1 MGGCSIFIY
10 FSAFLN
16 VILLHFLQVSRGA
29 DIQRKEMDKSPCVD
43 VDATDGDFN
52 CDGATPAGPLGTGKK
67 EFVLRDGYFFVPQ
80 GNGEIQVNYESWMVE
95 V

>member
-1 MGGCSIFIY
+1 MNGDCS
-10 FSAFLN
+10 
-16 VILLHFLQVSRGA
+16 
-29 DIQRKEMDKSPCVD
+29 
-43 VDATDGDFN
+43 
-52 CDGATPAGPLGTGKK
+52 CDGATPTGPLGTGKK